1 MISDMPGIPKEVIE
15 HKLEIDS
22 LFKPIKQKKDIH
34 QKGTR
39 PLGRKSIGYSKLGSS
54 GQYIIQ
60 SSLAN
65 AVLVEKPDGS

>member
-1 MISDMPGIPKEVIE
+1 MIYDMSRISKEVIE
-15 HKLEIDS
+15 HKLGIDP
-22 LFKPIKQKKDIH
+22 LFKPIKQKKHIH

-65 AVLVEKPDGS
+65 VVLVKKPDGS